1 MEITKIFS
9 ELGGEEKLYSVS
21 LDETEM
27 ILISEFQKEFNSK
40 AQKALRKKWEIKE
53 GLKAAQADEFGASM
67 AKGRVNLAKGGN
79 PILGI
84 NKPVSVEEM
93 AVNMARDNNNEFS
106 GDLLKYKQEDLKSAR
121 RFNPK
126 ATIKDT
132 MKDYEWDSKVSRMK
146 LRKENKEREILAKK
160 KAAKLKNIKNAGKI
174 ALGTA
179 AVIGSG
185 IVAKKI
191 YDKKKKDK
199 K

>member
-27 ILISEFQKEFNSK
+27 ILFSEFQKEFNSK

-179 AVIGSG
+179 AVVGSG

-191 YDKKKKDK
+191 YDKNKKDK

>member
-27 ILISEFQKEFNSK
+27 ILFSEFQKEFNSK

-67 AKGRVNLAKGGN
+67 AKGRVILAKGGN

-93 AVNMARDNNNEFS
+93 AVNMARDNNNKFS

-179 AVIGSG
+179 AVVGSG

>member
-9 ELGGEEKLYSVS
+9 ELGGEEKLYSIS

-27 ILISEFQKEFNSK
+27 ILFSEFQKEFNSK

-93 AVNMARDNNNEFS
+93 AVNMARDNNNKFS

-179 AVIGSG
+179 AVVGSG

>member
-1 MEITKIFS
+1 MEIQKIFS

-27 ILISEFQKEFNSK
+27 ILFSEFQKEFNSK

-93 AVNMARDNNNEFS
+93 AVNMARDNNNKFS

-179 AVIGSG
+179 AVVGSG

>member
-9 ELGGEEKLYSVS
+9 EIGGEEKLYSIS

-27 ILISEFQKEFNSK
+27 ILFSEFQKEFNSK
-40 AQKALRKKWEIKE
+40 SQKALKRKWETNE

-67 AKGRVNLAKGGN
+67 ARSNVMHKKGGS

-84 NKPVSVEEM
+84 NKSVSQDEM
-93 AVNMARDNNNEFS
+93 AVNLARDNNKFL
-106 GDLLKYKQEDLKSAR
+106 GDNLKYRQEDIKSAR
-121 RFNPK
+121 RYNPK
-126 ATIKDT
+126 ATFKDT
-132 MKDYEWDSKVSRMK
+132 MKDYEWDSEVAKMNIK
-146 LRKENKEREILAKK
+146 KEIKANAQTAKK
-160 KAAKLKNIKNAGKI
+160 KAENLKKVKNIAKKS

-179 AVIGSG
+179 AVVGTG

-191 YDKKKKDK
+191 YDKNKKDK